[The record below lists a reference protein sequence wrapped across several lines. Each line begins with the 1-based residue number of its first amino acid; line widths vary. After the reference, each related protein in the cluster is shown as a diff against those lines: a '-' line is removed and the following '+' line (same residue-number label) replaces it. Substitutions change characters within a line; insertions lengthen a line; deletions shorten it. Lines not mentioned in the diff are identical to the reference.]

1 MLYTETV
8 EAGTLDL
15 IKDLMRDGELT
26 AFNLVGGT
34 ALSLKLGHRKSIDI
48 DLFTDK
54 DFDALRI
61 AEHLSQQHKAEI
73 HGTVKNG
80 VFCFIKDIKVDLIAH
95 QYPILN
101 KLEVI
106 DEIRMLS
113 LEDIGGMKLNA
124 ILYNGTR
131 LKDFVDIHSLLEQVP
146 LHKLTEAFETKYP
159 DVNKQMAQTGLL
171 YHEDI
176 NMKEKIDFIGRD
188 IPWEEI
194 ANRLRE
200 AVTNDHKV
208 FPQQPLKHKQQK
220 DIKEQQ
226 KPSQQKRKG
235 NRPKL

>member
-8 EAGTLDL
+8 ETGTLDL

-54 DFDALRI
+54 DFDAAQI

-80 VFCFIKDIKVDLIAH
+80 VFCFIDDIKVDLIAH

-101 KLEVI
+101 KPEVV

-113 LEDIGGMKLNA
+113 LEDIGAMKLNA

-131 LKDFVDIHSLLEQVP
+131 LKDFVDMHSLLQHVP
-146 LHKLTEAFETKYP
+146 LHKLTESFEKKYP

-176 NMKEKIDFIGRD
+176 NMKEKINFIGRD

-200 AVTNDHKV
+200 AVANDRKV
-208 FPQQPLKHKQQK
+208 FKQQQVK
-220 DIKEQQ
+220 PRQQKNITEQQ
-226 KPSQQKRKG
+226 ELSQQKRKG

>member
-26 AFNLVGGT
+26 AFNLVGCT
-34 ALSLKLGHRKSIDI
+34 ALSLILGHRKSIDI

-61 AEHLSQQHKAEI
+61 AEHISQKHKAEI

-101 KLEVI
+101 KIEI
-106 DEIRMLS
+106 ADEIRMLS
-113 LEDIGGMKLNA
+113 LEDIGAMKLNA

-131 LKDFVDIHSLLEQVP
+131 LKDFVDIHSLLQHVP
-146 LHKLTEAFETKYP
+146 LHKVTEAFEKKYP

-188 IPWEEI
+188 ISWDEI

-200 AVTNDHKV
+200 AVANDHKI
-208 FPQQPLKHKQQK
+208 FQQQDEKLKQQK
-220 DIKEQQ
+220 QIKEQQ
-226 KPSQQKRKG
+226 KLCQHKRKG